1 MCNGLRQK
9 FILEYGVHTLCK
21 PVFHFIPFCFWTGG
35 KKQVVIEQTNLCS
48 EFKLENIYYGVKNV
62 KKWQTLEPAKISAK

>member
-1 MCNGLRQK
+1 MHIAHLIRENQLA
-9 FILEYGVHTLCK
+9 LMWH
-21 PVFHFIPFCFWTGG
+21 PSCFFSFSGG